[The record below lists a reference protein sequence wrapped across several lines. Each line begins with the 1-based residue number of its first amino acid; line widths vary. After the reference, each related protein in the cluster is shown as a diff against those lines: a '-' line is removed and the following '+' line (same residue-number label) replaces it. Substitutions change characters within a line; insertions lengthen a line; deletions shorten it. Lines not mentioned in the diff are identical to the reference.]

1 MNIENI
7 IVMDFS
13 GIYNREFFLTESMC
27 RQKIDDSKISLT
39 WFDLKSLSG
48 CNCYCDDDA
57 QIAIE
62 KKISG
67 FSPSGIHFIDS
78 GNYHYISKLWLE
90 KIEKPFRLLVFDN
103 HTDMQPPAF
112 GGILSC
118 GGWIAASVEEL
129 QNLKEVVL
137 VGPDEESYEQVEEHI
152 KKCTRYLSREALH
165 EIEQNKSFFENIPT
179 DLPLYISID
188 KDVLCKEYADTT
200 WSQGDMKLKDL
211 SEYLRNI
218 IALFRK
224 EGQEILGIDICGE
237 CDADK
242 QAGTEKNKKANEMLL
257 DLLMFE

>member
-27 RQKIDDSKISLT
+27 RQKIEGSKISWKWL
-39 WFDLKSLSG
+39 DLKSLSG

-90 KIEKPFRLLVFDN
+90 KIAKPFRLLVFDN

-118 GGWIAASVEEL
+118 GGWIAASVDEL

-137 VGPDEESYEQVEEHI
+137 VGPDEESFEQVEEYI
-152 KKCTRYLSREALH
+152 KTCTRYLSREELYTTH
-165 EIEQNKSFFENIPT
+165 QNKSFFENIPT

-188 KDVLCKEYADTT
+188 KDILCIEDADTT
-200 WSQGDMKLKDL
+200 WSQGDMRLKDL
-211 SEYLRNI
+211 CEYLRKI
-218 IALFRK
+218 ITLFHK

-242 QAGTEKNKKANEMLL
+242 QTGAEKNIKANEMLL
-257 DLLMFE
+257 DLFLFG